1 MSVDLAR
8 VAAVIGDPVRASIL
22 DALLAGR
29 ALAAG
34 ELATVART
42 SRSNASGHLSVLAEA
57 GLVTVLPSGRHR
69 YYRLAGPQ
77 VAQALEALALVAR
90 PQRISTLRESAVA
103 ETLRAGRTCYDHLA
117 GRLGVG
123 VTAALV
129 EREAIAEVEGG
140 YEVVDAAAFA
150 ALGVDLA
157 WARAQRRIF
166 ARQCVDWSERTP
178 HLAGSLGAAVLHRFL
193 EAGWIERLPG
203 SRAVRTTPAGREALD
218 RALGLPLAA

>member
-1 MSVDLAR
+1 VSVDVAR
-8 VAAVIGDPVRASIL
+8 VAAVIGDPVRATIL

-29 ALAAG
+29 ARPAG
-34 ELATVART
+34 ELATAART
-42 SRSNASGHLSVLAEA
+42 SRSNASGHLAVLAEA

-69 YYRLAGPQ
+69 YYRLAGPE
-77 VAQALEALALVAR
+77 VAQALEALSLVAR
-90 PQRISTLRESAVA
+90 PQRISSLRESTVA

-123 VTAALV
+123 VTAALLDRGAV
-129 EREAIAEVEGG
+129 AETDGG
-140 YEVVDAAAFA
+140 YEVVDPSVFA
-150 ALGVDLA
+150 ALGVDLT

-178 HLAGSLGAAVLHRFL
+178 HLAGALGTAVLHRFL

-203 SRAVRTTPAGREALD
+203 SRAVRATAAGRAALD

>member
-1 MSVDLAR
+1 VTVDVAR
-8 VAAVIGDPVRASIL
+8 VAAVIGDPVRSTML

-57 GLVTVLPSGRHR
+57 GLVTVVASGRHR

-77 VAQALEALALVAR
+77 VAQALEALSLVAR
-90 PQRISTLRESAVA
+90 PRRVHSLRESAID

-117 GRLGVG
+117 GRLGVA
-123 VTAALV
+123 VTGALV
-129 EREAIAEVEGG
+129 EHGAIAEVDEG
-140 YEVVDAAAFA
+140 YEVQDADVFA
-150 ALGVDLA
+150 ALGVDLG
-157 WARAQRRIF
+157 WAQAQRRRY

-178 HLAGSLGAAVLHRFL
+178 HLAGAVGAAVLRRFL

-203 SRAVRTTPAGREALD
+203 SRAVRATPAGRAALD
-218 RALGLPLAA
+218 SRLGLPLAA

>member
-1 MSVDLAR
+1 VSLDVAR
-8 VAAVIGDPVRASIL
+8 VAAVIGDPVRSCIL

-34 ELATVART
+34 ELAAAART
-42 SRSNASGHLSVLAEA
+42 SRSNASGHLAVLAEA

-69 YYRLAGPQ
+69 YYRLAGPE
-77 VAQALEALALVAR
+77 VAQALEALSLVAR
-90 PQRISTLRESAVA
+90 PQRTATLRESVVA

-123 VTAALV
+123 ITGALL
-129 EREAIAEVEGG
+129 ERGAIAEVDVGF
-140 YEVVDAAAFA
+140 EVVDAAIFA
-150 ALGVDLA
+150 ALGVDLT

-166 ARQCVDWSERTP
+166 ARRCVDWSERTP
-178 HLAGSLGAAVLHRFL
+178 HLAGALGAAVLQRFL

-203 SRAVRTTPAGREALD
+203 GRAVCATPAGREALD

>member
-1 MSVDLAR
+1 MSVDVAR
-8 VAAVIGDPVRASIL
+8 VAAVIGDPVRATIL
-22 DALLAGR
+22 DALLGGR

-34 ELATVART
+34 ELAAAART
-42 SRSNASGHLSVLAEA
+42 SRSNASGHLAVLAEA

-69 YYRLAGPQ
+69 YYRLAGPE
-77 VAQALEALALVAR
+77 VAQALEALSLVAR
-90 PQRISTLRESAVA
+90 PHRVSSLREAAVA

-123 VTAALV
+123 VTGALV
-129 EREAIAEVEGG
+129 DRGAVVEGDGG
-140 YEVVDAAAFA
+140 YEVVDPSAFL

-157 WARAQRRIF
+157 WARAQRRVF
-166 ARQCVDWSERTP
+166 ARRCVDWSERTP
-178 HLAGSLGAAVLHRFL
+178 HLAGALGAAVLRRFL

-203 SRAVRTTPAGREALD
+203 SRAVRATPAGREALD